1 MHVHEKLRTLRLSK
15 NWTQEGIA
23 EKLGWAVN
31 TYAKIER
38 GESDVKLEKLKEIAD
53 LIGVDVTELLD
64 CDDNKIFNFTGNSG
78 HSTLAQSSLANCTIL
93 LSEAQ
98 CAHQLDKALLIAGQH
113 EKEIAWLK
121 EENLR
126 LKEIIALLKKD
137 G

>member
-1 MHVHEKLRTLRLSK
+1 M
-15 NWTQEGIA
+15 A

-53 LIGVDVTELLD
+53 VIGVDATELLS
-64 CDDNKIFNFTGNSG
+64 CDDRTIFNFAEHCGPN
-78 HSTLAQSSLANCTIL
+78 LAHSSLANCTVL